1 MKMPHVIDSWMN
13 ASLRKTRFLPLAAL
27 LSVVL
32 VAVFLGACDSGD
44 GPAAEAPPK
53 PALLVVVSFDQ
64 MRNDYLDRWSTFWT
78 DRGFGR
84 LLRDGRRYT
93 ESAYKHA
100 TTETGPGHA
109 IIGTGSYP
117 RRHGIVQNNF
127 FDKRHHR
134 SFYAVEDASSPVFGI
149 ETYEPGR
156 AALKG
161 RSPRNLQ
168 MPTLG
173 DWIKRRLTGSKSVS
187 ISSKDRAAI
196 CMGGHLADAVVWLNE
211 DGPGFTT
218 STYYDSLAPVWLKS
232 LDVPAWMAGYSG
244 RTWNGFLPEASY
256 LTADSM
262 PGEGM
267 FAGGSSAFPH
277 VLPQFDPSAPKD
289 FVRAVNVTP
298 FAAELT
304 FEAAKTA
311 VREFQLG
318 TDTIPDILTFSISST
333 DYAGHLFGP
342 DSRELLDVYLKC
354 DTLLGDY
361 IDFLDQTVGKNAWVM
376 AVSSDHGVGMIPE
389 TAAAE
394 GKRAGRVEELDLAER
409 IDTYL
414 TETFPTRESVAWLDA
429 AEFPNVFVNQA
440 SIDSARVSRERVVD
454 SLAAFL
460 MRQEDVALAFSG
472 KKLINGTLDIQSDIV
487 DLAAMSAYPD
497 RTGDVMVFLPPNYLY
512 GSTPASHGTPY
523 EYDRRVPLLFYGW
536 RVASGNSSDAASP
549 ADIAPT
555 LASYIGLELPNVDGQ
570 VLVTDK

>member
-1 MKMPHVIDSWMN
+1 MKMPHVIDSWIN
-13 ASLRKTRFLPLAAL
+13 ASSWKSRFLPLAAFL
-27 LSVVL
+27 TVALS
-32 VAVFLGACDSGD
+32 AAFLGSCDSGD
-44 GPAAEAPPK
+44 GPAAEAPTK
-53 PALLVVVSFDQ
+53 PALLVVLSFDQ
-64 MRNDYLDRWSTFWT
+64 MRNDYLDRWSEHWS
-78 DRGFGR
+78 DRGFAR
-84 LLRDGRRYT
+84 LMRDGRRYT

-127 FDKRHHR
+127 FDKRQNR
-134 SFYAVEDASSPVFGI
+134 SFYAVEDASAPVFGI
-149 ETYEPGR
+149 EAYEPGR
-156 AALKG
+156 AAMKG

-173 DWIKRRLTGSKSVS
+173 DWIKRRLPGSKSVS

-211 DGPGFTT
+211 EGPGFTT
-218 STYYDSLAPVWLKS
+218 SIYYDSLAPTWLKS
-232 LDVPAWMAGYSG
+232 LDVPAWMAKYSG

-256 LTADSM
+256 KTADSM
-262 PGEGM
+262 PGEGV
-267 FAGGSSAFPH
+267 FAGGGSTYPH
-277 VLPQFDPSAPKD
+277 VLPKFDPASPKS

-318 TDTIPDILTFSISST
+318 ADTIPDILTVSISST

-342 DSRELLDVYLKC
+342 DSREMLDVYLKC

-361 IDFLDQTVGKNAWVM
+361 IDFLDETVGKNAWVL
-376 AVSSDHGVGMIPE
+376 AISADHGVGTVPE

-394 GKRAGRVEELDLAER
+394 GKRGGRVEEIDLAER
-409 IDTYL
+409 IDMYL
-414 TETFPTRESVAWLDA
+414 TKTFPTRESVAWLDA
-429 AEFPNVFVNQA
+429 AEFPNVFINQA
-440 SIDSARVSRERVVD
+440 SLDSARVNREAAVD
-454 SLAAFL
+454 SLTKFL
-460 MRQEDVALAFSG
+460 MGQEDVALAISG
-472 KKLINGTLDIQSDIV
+472 KKLMNGSLDIQSDIV

-512 GSTPASHGTPY
+512 GSTPAGHGSPY

-536 RVASGNSSDAASP
+536 RVVSGNSSDAASP

-555 LASYIGLELPNVDGQ
+555 FASFIGLELPNVDGH
-570 VLVTDK
+570 VLSTTK